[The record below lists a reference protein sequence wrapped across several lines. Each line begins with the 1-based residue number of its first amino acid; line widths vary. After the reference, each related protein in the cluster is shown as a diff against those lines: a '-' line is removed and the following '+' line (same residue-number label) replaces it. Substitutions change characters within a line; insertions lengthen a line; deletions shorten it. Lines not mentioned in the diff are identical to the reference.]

1 MWDLI
6 LNPFVTLLTWMYS
19 IFNKD
24 IVVSIVVFTILVRM
38 ITYPLFA
45 KQQQSS
51 QRMQELQ
58 PRLKKIQ
65 EKYKGREKEPEVR
78 EKMVQEQMALYR
90 EAGVSPFTGCL
101 PLLIQLP
108 IMIALYSAIAFAL
121 AYTPYQLVDLADRLL
136 IPGLDTLIP
145 LKHVWLGMNLT
156 QAPTPPL
163 NPTYALVLPLL
174 VMVTTYFQSK
184 LAMPQTQAPTEGTE
198 VNQTE
203 AINRSMTTI
212 MPIMLGVF
220 SLSFSVG
227 LSIYFITGNLI
238 SILQYSPIGKRAM
251 ERVFAGGKS
260 KNTEVI
266 EELPAAGRKPA
277 VAGASLSATNGD
289 EIGKKTKKK
298 VRR

>member
-19 IFNKD
+19 IFNNE
-24 IVVSIVVFTILVRM
+24 VVLAIIAITILVRV

-51 QRMQELQ
+51 KRMQELQ

-65 EKYKGREKEPEVR
+65 EKYKGREKEPEAR

-108 IMIALYSAIAFAL
+108 IMIALYQAINFAL
-121 AYTPYQLVDLADRLL
+121 ANTPFQLVDLADRLL
-136 IPGLDTLIP
+136 IPGLDSLIP
-145 LKHVWLGMNLT
+145 LKNVWLGMNLT
-156 QAPTPPL
+156 QPPTPPV
-163 NPTYALVLPLL
+163 NPTYALILPLL

-184 LAMPQTQAPTEGTE
+184 LAMPQTPPSVDGEVSQA
-198 VNQTE
+198 E
-203 AINRSMTTI
+203 AINRSMVTV

-227 LSIYFITGNLI
+227 LSVYFITGNLL
-238 SILQYSPIGKRAM
+238 SILQYSPVGKAAL
-251 ERVFAGGKS
+251 ERLFGGDKP
-260 KNTEVI
+260 KNDDLVEDEPI
-266 EELPAAGRKPA
+266 ARKPA
-277 VAGASLSATNGD
+277 VAAAISTPSSTPGGA
-289 EIGKKTKKK
+289 ITKKAK
-298 VRR
+298 KKIRR